1 MVADQSGCALAAA
14 LDLMRILRMDATA
27 TAEKRVSKA

>member
-14 LDLMRILRMDATA
+14 LDLMRIYLDATA